1 MTQYLKFFI
10 INLLFIYSI
19 DYLSVSGMKN
29 ESKFIA
35 TNEWQTV
42 KKGQPIPSGL
52 HIRYN
57 FETKVTEAKLM
68 DKDDNDNKS
77 PSSLTI
83 HPEALVNDEDDILVH
98 NNEQHSKLKLSLEE
112 LKTRLKK
119 IKTDANNNMNQAED
133 NTEKKYR
140 SYEELKDELKSID
153 MNITTDSEI
162 MIDLFQRFK
171 IYDHSL
177 TSGSL
182 QSTEIEDILQIFN
195 DLEYLLHQIDI
206 AQLFAD
212 MEGMSKIISP
222 CLNTTNDDLKIEAL
236 RVLGTAV
243 QLNPKVQQKAL
254 NNDLVQKLLHLL
266 SVNNKPLVRSRCL
279 FALGALIRQ
288 FPSAQKA
295 FIDHGGLEIFGK
307 ILKNDFLQT
316 QFRAIKLITDLA
328 IERELINKT
337 EDEGLRLRKV
347 QEYKKTNF
355 EQKLILHNYCKYL
368 SSIVQN
374 NFIQD
379 DISLDSSME
388 MNEFLQVVLEN
399 MIVLCPVCKD
409 EFRNHEHRLST
420 TFSEIINYYNKIKN
434 SKIWQENEML
444 ENNLEQLS
452 NLQKL
457 IFEDFHDEL

>member
-1 MTQYLKFFI
+1 
-10 INLLFIYSI
+10 
-19 DYLSVSGMKN
+19 
-29 ESKFIA
+29 
-35 TNEWQTV
+35 
-42 KKGQPIPSGL
+42 
-52 HIRYN
+52 
-57 FETKVTEAKLM
+57 M
-68 DKDDNDNKS
+68 DKDENDNKS
-77 PSSLTI
+77 PSSLAI

-119 IKTDANNNMNQAED
+119 IKTDANSNMKQAED
-133 NTEKKYR
+133 TEKKYR
-140 SYEELKDELKSID
+140 SYEELKDELKSVD

-162 MIDLFQRFK
+162 MIDLFERFK
-171 IYDHSL
+171 MYGRSL
-177 TSGSL
+177 TSGVL
-182 QSTEIEDILQIFN
+182 QNTEIKDILQIFN

-307 ILKNDFLQT
+307 ILENDLLQI

-328 IERELINKT
+328 IEREFINKT
-337 EDEGLRLRKV
+337 EDESLRLRKV
-347 QEYKKTNF
+347 QEYKN
-355 EQKLILHNYCKYL
+355 
-368 SSIVQN
+368 
-374 NFIQD
+374 
-379 DISLDSSME
+379 
-388 MNEFLQVVLEN
+388 
-399 MIVLCPVCKD
+399 
-409 EFRNHEHRLST
+409 
-420 TFSEIINYYNKIKN
+420 
-434 SKIWQENEML
+434 
-444 ENNLEQLS
+444 
-452 NLQKL
+452 
-457 IFEDFHDEL
+457 